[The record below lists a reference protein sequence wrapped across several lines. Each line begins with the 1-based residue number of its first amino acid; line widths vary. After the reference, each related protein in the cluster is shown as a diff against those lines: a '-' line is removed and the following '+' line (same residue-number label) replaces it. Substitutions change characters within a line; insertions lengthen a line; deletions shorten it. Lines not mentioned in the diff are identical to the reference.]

1 MFSLDIYLQGLGV
14 VALAALCTW
23 LLSLVRRNVAIVDSL
38 WSLMFV
44 LAAWTYAVQASAW
57 GPRALLVLALVT
69 VWALRLSVYI
79 TVRNW
84 GHGEDRRYQAIRAR
98 NQPHFQIKSLYLI
111 FAFQAL
117 LAWIISLP
125 LLGAILNSGAAA
137 SAHSNSL
144 GVLDMAGTALW
155 LVGFSFE
162 AGGDWQLARF
172 KADPAN
178 RGKVMD
184 RGFWRYTRHPN
195 YFGDFSVWWGLYLIA
210 AGAGAWWSIIG
221 PIGMSV
227 LLMRV
232 SGVTLLEKDIGER
245 RPQYADYIRRTNAFF
260 PGPPRA

>member
-1 MFSLDIYLQGLGV
+1 
-14 VALAALCTW
+14 
-23 LLSLVRRNVAIVDSL
+23 
-38 WSLMFV
+38 MFV
-44 LAAWTYAVQASAW
+44 MAGWTYAVQAPVL
-57 GPRALLVLALVT
+57 GPRAILVLGLVT
-69 VWALRLSVYI
+69 VWALRLSIYI

-98 NQPHFQIKSLYLI
+98 NQPHFEIKSLYLI
-111 FAFQAL
+111 FALQAL
-117 LAWIISLP
+117 MAWIISLP
-125 LLGAILNSGAAA
+125 LLGAILNSN
-137 SAHSNSL
+137 AHSSPL
-144 GVLDMAGTALW
+144 GVLDFAGTALW

-260 PGPPRA
+260 PGPPRP

>member
-1 MFSLDIYLQGLGV
+1 
-14 VALAALCTW
+14 
-23 LLSLVRRNVAIVDSL
+23 
-38 WSLMFV
+38 MFV
-44 LAAWTYAVQASAW
+44 MAAWTYALEAPAR
-57 GPRALLVLALVT
+57 GPRTLLVLTLVT
-69 VWALRLSVYI
+69 VWALRLSIYI

-98 NQPHFQIKSLYLI
+98 NQPHFALKSSYLI
-111 FAFQAL
+111 FGFQAL

-125 LLGAILNSGAAA
+125 LLGAILNPGP
-137 SAHSNSL
+137 L
-144 GVLDMAGTALW
+144 GVLDVAGAALW

-210 AGAGAWWSIIG
+210 AAGGAWWSILG
-221 PIGMSV
+221 PAAMSV
-227 LLMRV
+227 LLLRV

-260 PGPPRA
+260 PGPPRP

>member
-1 MFSLDIYLQGLGV
+1 MFSIGIYLLGLGV
-14 VALAALCTW
+14 VAVAALCTW
-23 LLSLVRRNVAIVDSL
+23 VLSLVRRNVAIVDSL

-44 LAAWTYAVQASAW
+44 MAAATYAAAAPTI
-57 GPRALLVLALVT
+57 GPRALLVLILVS
-69 VWALRLSVYI
+69 VWALRLSIYI

-98 NQPHFQIKSLYLI
+98 NQPHFEVKSLYLI

-117 LAWIISLP
+117 LAWVISLP
-125 LLGAILNSGAAA
+125 LLGAILNPGP
-137 SAHSNSL
+137 L
-144 GVLDMAGTALW
+144 GVLDIAGAGLW
-155 LVGFSFE
+155 LVGFTFE

-178 RGKVMD
+178 QGKVMD

-195 YFGDFSVWWGLYLIA
+195 YFGDFSVWWGLYLVA
-210 AGAGAWWSIIG
+210 VAAGAWWSIIG
-221 PIGMSV
+221 PLGMSV

-260 PGPPRA
+260 PGIPKQ